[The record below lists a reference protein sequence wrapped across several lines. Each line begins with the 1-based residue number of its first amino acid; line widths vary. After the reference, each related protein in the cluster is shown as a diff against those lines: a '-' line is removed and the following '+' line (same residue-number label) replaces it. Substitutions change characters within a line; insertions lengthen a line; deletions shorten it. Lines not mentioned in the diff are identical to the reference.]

1 MGKRIVNTDAAPK
14 AIGPYS
20 QAVAVGDFVYTSG
33 QISINPANNEPEHGS
48 IAEQTRLVLKNLS
61 AVLSAAGAS
70 IQTVV
75 KTTVFL
81 KSMGDFGEMNSV
93 YGEFFSEQPP
103 ARSCVEVAALP
114 KGVLVEIDAVAYKLG
129 SK

>member
-20 QAVAVGDFVYTSG
+20 QAVVAEDMVYTSG
-33 QISINPANNEPEHGS
+33 QIAIDPVSGEVVHGD
-48 IAEQTRLVLKNLS
+48 IVEQTQRVLNNLS
-61 AVLSAAGAS
+61 AVLCAAGAS
-70 IQTVV
+70 MRTVV

-81 KSMGDFGEMNSV
+81 KSMDDFGAMNAV
-93 YGEFFSEQPP
+93 YGEFFGDQPP
-103 ARSCVEVAALP
+103 ARSCVQVSALP
-114 KGVLVEIDAVAYKLG
+114 KDVLVEIEAVAYKLG